1 MEIVYYT
8 FNNFIQLFINFA
20 YFLFVDY
27 LIKNIA
33 SENCPKTRWYFIH
46 FIANSIITANTY
58 TNVYYAFI
66 DPKNIMN
73 QPFSTFNINFTM
85 ALHIFHIFT
94 SRKELTLTDWIHH
107 MISCIFVCS
116 IALYLVKSS
125 IIDYLLFFMCG
136 LPGGIDY
143 FLLYLTKKN
152 IIERITE
159 KRINVNLNMWIRVPG
174 ILYGN
179 FLSYFLLDFN
189 SISSF
194 NKFTIILLL
203 FLNIFNSIYFAIE
216 VVKNYGENL
225 KNDTE
230 KNITNKFQNIIK
242 KSASLPDL
250 KNLKFN

>member
-1 MEIVYYT
+1 M
-8 FNNFIQLFINFA
+8 
-20 YFLFVDY
+20 
-27 LIKNIA
+27 IKYIA
-33 SENCPKTRWYFIH
+33 SEKNTKTRWYFINI
-46 FIANSIITANTY
+46 IANSIIASNTY
-58 TNVYYAFI
+58 ENVYYAFI

-107 MISCIFVCS
+107 MVSCIFVCS
-116 IALYLVKSS
+116 IALYLVKNS

-179 FLSYFLLDFN
+179 FLSYFLIDFDN
-189 SISSF
+189 ISF
-194 NKFTIILLL
+194 LNKFTIILLL
-203 FLNIFNSIYFAIE
+203 FLNIFNSLYFAIE

-225 KNDTE
+225 KKDTE
-230 KNITNKFQNIIK
+230 KNITNKFLSIIK
-242 KSASLPDL
+242 KSISLPDL
-250 KNLKFN
+250 KKLKFN